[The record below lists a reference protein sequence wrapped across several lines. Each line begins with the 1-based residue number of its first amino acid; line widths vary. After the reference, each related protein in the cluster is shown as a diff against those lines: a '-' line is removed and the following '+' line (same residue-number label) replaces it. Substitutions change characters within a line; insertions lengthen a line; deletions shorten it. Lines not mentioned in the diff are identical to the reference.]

1 MKAISTYFT
10 AFATGLILLG
20 ASSCKKALEET
31 PYSFYSPENFYK
43 NESDAK
49 AAINGV
55 YAELYTYD
63 LYLQPFWNI
72 TILDD
77 DHVSGADWFLGTTGA
92 GNPQAYFGWEK
103 PWVGCYVIIARAN
116 TVLENVVNINNMDV
130 DIKNR
135 ILGEAYFLRG
145 WAYFQLVQLYGGVP
159 IRLKSLSATD
169 PQTNIPRA
177 TVKETYDVVIS
188 DFKNAETKLFPVGHA
203 KAGEVGRVNQGVA
216 KAFLAKTYLTMASGA
231 ATGNISVRGGTDNG
245 YYTYAKTV
253 VAGHEGIDSKA
264 YYTLARDKA
273 QEVISSTAYALTPS
287 WKDLWSIAGRNNKEQ
302 MWELQSL
309 AGTDFINNLSAYFP
323 ARSTFGQGAVWTTN
337 NHYND
342 YEIVDKR
349 VLDGITHNYTTLS
362 GTNIFYP
369 FSQAAQYKVLN
380 GITYNNTNS
389 TTAERAYT
397 IKYSSVA
404 DPTVVISDAFF
415 PLLRYSEVLL
425 MYAEAENEVNGATT
439 LAYNALNTVRFRSY
453 PTTGSPAV
461 PVPEAYAPTNMNPEQ
476 FRSYVLAE
484 RAREFNLEGIRR
496 FDLMRWGIY
505 LQVMNKISTGQNN
518 ISKVRANRN
527 LLLPLP
533 LGELNSNKAIPGN
546 NPGW

>member
-1 MKAISTYFT
+1 MSVIGLSLIS
-10 AFATGLILLG
+10 LQ
-20 ASSCKKALEET
+20 SCKKALEEV
-31 PYSFYSPENFYK
+31 PFSFYSPENFYK

-92 GNPQAYFGWEK
+92 GNPQAYFGWDR
-103 PWVGCYVIIARAN
+103 PWVGCYAIIGRAN
-116 TVLENVVNINNMDV
+116 TVLENVAKIDNMDTEL
-130 DIKNR
+130 KER

-159 IRLKSLSATD
+159 IRLKSLSAD
-169 PQTNIPRA
+169 HPETNVPRA
-177 TVKETYDVVIS
+177 TVKETYDVVIN
-188 DFKNAETKLFPVGHA
+188 DLKAAETRLLPLGHP
-203 KAGEVGRVNQGVA
+203 KAGEAGRVNQGVA

-231 ATGNISVRGGTDNG
+231 ATGNLTVRGGTDNG
-245 YYTYAKTV
+245 FYTYAKTV

-264 YYTLARDKA
+264 YYALARDKA
-273 QEVISSTAYALTPS
+273 AEVMASNLYTLTTS
-287 WKDLWSIAGRNNKEQ
+287 WKELWSIAGRNNKEQ
-302 MWELQSL
+302 MWQLQSL
-309 AGTDFINNLSAYFP
+309 AGTAFVNNLSAYFP
-323 ARSTFGQGAVWTTN
+323 ARSVFGQGAVWTTN

-342 YEIVDKR
+342 YEDADKR
-349 VLDGITHNYTTLS
+349 VLDGITHNYTTLQ

-369 FSQAAQYKVLN
+369 LSQAALYKVVN
-380 GITYNNTNS
+380 GITYNNTGS

-397 IKYSSVA
+397 IKYSAVA
-404 DPTVVISDAFF
+404 DPTVANSDAFF
-415 PLLRYSEVLL
+415 PLLRYAEVVL
-425 MYAEAENEVNGATT
+425 MYAEAENEVNGPTT
-439 LAYNALNTVRFRSY
+439 LAYDALNQIRTRANAS
-453 PTTGSPAV
+453 A
-461 PVPEAYAPTNMNPEQ
+461 APSGMTSEQ

-518 ISKVRANRN
+518 ISKVRNLRN

-533 LGELNSNKAIPGN
+533 LNELNSNTAIKGN

>member
-169 PQTNIPRA
+169 PQTNVPRA

-231 ATGNISVRGGTDNG
+231 ATGNITVRGGTDNG
-245 YYTYAKTV
+245 YYTYAKAV

-369 FSQAAQYKVLN
+369 FSQAAQYKVVN

-453 PTTGSPAV
+453 PTTGSPAG
-461 PVPEAYAPTNMNPEQ
+461 PVPEAYAPANMNPEQ